1 MSKASFIKD
10 KFREFRGD
18 TCGAVAIIYA
28 LTLIMVFMIAGLAID
43 TARGMRAGHSIST
56 AVDAAVIAGVK
67 GLRLQN
73 MTDTQVINVVTEMF
87 NNNIAT
93 SGINAPTI
101 NAFNVTINRGNS
113 SVQLDVD
120 AEIPTV
126 LGGLAG
132 VNKLSLPRR
141 GVAIYESQDI
151 EIALQLDVTG
161 SMGGQKIADL
171 KLATKDL
178 IDILIPNDT
187 SLLAGQKIRIGFA
200 PYAAG
205 VNAGSYAS
213 LMNGGAPAPD
223 ACVYKR
229 SSQTYQDSDTY
240 QSSGAVLQTRLDL
253 PGANNCPNATVL
265 PMTDDKLLLKS
276 TVDSY
281 TTGGTTAGHLG
292 TAFAWYLLSPEWASI
307 WPASSEPSAYGDGN
321 TTTVA
326 ILMTGGEYNTV
337 GGSMSGGNVTKSAK
351 AARDTCKEMK
361 AQGII
366 VYTVGFK
373 LNAATAQATLEQC
386 ASDGNKFYEAKDG
399 DSLRSA
405 FQAIAQ
411 DIATLRLSE

>member
-1 MSKASFIKD
+1 
-10 KFREFRGD
+10 
-18 TCGAVAIIYA
+18 
-28 LTLIMVFMIAGLAID
+28 MVFMFAGLAID

-56 AVDAAVIAGVK
+56 AVDADVIAGVK

-73 MTDTQVINVVTEMF
+73 MTDTQVVDVVTEMF

-93 SGINAPTI
+93 SGINSPPI
-101 NAFNVTINRGNS
+101 NAFNDTINRSNS

-151 EIALQLDVTG
+151 EIAVQLDVTG

-223 ACVYKR
+223 A
-229 SSQTYQDSDTY
+229 
-240 QSSGAVLQTRLDL
+240 
-253 PGANNCPNATVL
+253 
-265 PMTDDKLLLKS
+265 
-276 TVDSY
+276 
-281 TTGGTTAGHLG
+281 
-292 TAFAWYLLSPEWASI
+292 
-307 WPASSEPSAYGDGN
+307 
-321 TTTVA
+321 
-326 ILMTGGEYNTV
+326 
-337 GGSMSGGNVTKSAK
+337 
-351 AARDTCKEMK
+351 
-361 AQGII
+361 
-366 VYTVGFK
+366 
-373 LNAATAQATLEQC
+373 
-386 ASDGNKFYEAKDG
+386 
-399 DSLRSA
+399 
-405 FQAIAQ
+405 
-411 DIATLRLSE
+411 